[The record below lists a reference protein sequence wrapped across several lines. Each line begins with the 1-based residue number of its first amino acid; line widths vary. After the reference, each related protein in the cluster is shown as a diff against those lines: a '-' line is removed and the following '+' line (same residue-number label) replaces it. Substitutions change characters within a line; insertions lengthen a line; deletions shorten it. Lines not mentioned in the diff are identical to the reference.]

1 MLANIVGY
9 NRVEYNKNGK
19 TGSFMTVYVTTEKEV
34 DFGSEYLA
42 VTCSESYWNDKIS
55 PAYNSGAELHVG
67 YDKKKDNK
75 PFLYIKK

>member
-1 MLANIVGY
+1 MLAKIVGY

-19 TGSFMTVYVTTEKEV
+19 SGSFVTVYVTTDKAV

-42 VTCSESYWNDKIS
+42 VNCSDSYWHDKIS
-55 PAYNSGAELHVG
+55 PAYETLHDIHVG
-67 YDKKKDNK
+67 YRQKDNK

>member
-19 TGSFMTVYVTTEKEV
+19 TGSFMTVYVTTDKNV

-42 VTCSESYWNDKIS
+42 VTCSDSYWQDKIYPVFS
-55 PAYNSGAELHVG
+55 CGGDFCVG
-67 YDKKKDNK
+67 FDRQKHNK
-75 PFLYIKK
+75 PFLYVKK

>member
-19 TGSFMTVYVTTEKEV
+19 SGSFMTVYVTTDKEV

-42 VTCSESYWNDKIS
+42 VNCSESYWNDKIN
-55 PAYNSGAELHVG
+55 PAYSSGGELHVG
-67 YDKKKDNK
+67 FDRQKDNK

>member
-19 TGSFMTVYVTTEKEV
+19 TGAFMTVYVITDKEV
-34 DFGSEYLA
+34 DFGSEYLS
-42 VTCSESYWNDKIS
+42 VNCSESYWNDKIN
-55 PAYNSGAELHVG
+55 PAYSSGVELHVG
-67 YDKKKDNK
+67 FDRQKANK

>member
-19 TGSFMTVYVTTEKEV
+19 TGAFMTVYVITDKKV

-42 VTCSESYWNDKIS
+42 INCSEPYWTDKIYQVY
-55 PAYNSGAELHVG
+55 ASGGELHVG
-67 YDKKKDNK
+67 FDRQRDNR
-75 PFLYIKK
+75 PFLYVKK

>member
-19 TGSFMTVYVTTEKEV
+19 SGSFMRVYVITDREV
-34 DFGSEYLA
+34 DFGSEYFA
-42 VTCSESYWNDKIS
+42 VTCSESYWEDKIG
-55 PAYNSGAELHVG
+55 PAYAAGGKLHVG
-67 YDKKKDNK
+67 FDRKNDNK

>member
-19 TGSFMTVYVTTEKEV
+19 TEAFMTVYVITDKEV

-42 VTCSESYWNDKIS
+42 INCSEPYWKDKIYQ
-55 PAYNSGAELHVG
+55 AFASGVELHVG
-67 YDKKKDNK
+67 FDHHRGNK
-75 PFLYIKK
+75 PFLYVKK

>member
-19 TGSFMTVYVTTEKEV
+19 SGSFMTVYVTTDKEV

-42 VTCSESYWNDKIS
+42 VNCSESYWNDKIN
-55 PAYNSGAELHVG
+55 PAFLVGGELHVG
-67 YDKKKDNK
+67 FDRQKDNK
-75 PFLYIKK
+75 PFLYVKK

>member
-1 MLANIVGY
+1 MIANIVGY

-19 TGSFMTVYVTTEKEV
+19 SGAFVTVYVATDKNV

-42 VTCSESYWNDKIS
+42 VNCSESYWNDKIY
-55 PAYNSGAELHVG
+55 PAYAADGQLHVG
-67 YDKKKDNK
+67 FDKKKDNK